1 MAAINSSRGTVTGT
15 KGATLLF
22 EANRRHVGGQD
33 CSYSKRAYITAPI
46 NALVEASTK
55 VISLKDVTVNE
66 SLIQRGIRTCAKTDN

>member
-15 KGATLLF
+15 RGATLLF

-33 CSYSKRAYITAPI
+33 CSYSKRAYTTAP

>member
-33 CSYSKRAYITAPI
+33 CSYSKRANTTAP
-46 NALVEASTK
+46 NALVEESK
-55 VISLKDVTVNE
+55 NVINLKDATVNE